1 MKVNVKKLDSNA
13 VLPTYAKHGDAGMD
27 LTATSR
33 SYDEHGN
40 VVYGTGLAFEIPTG
54 YVGLLFP
61 RSSNTKKDL
70 VLGNSVGVIDSGYRG
85 EVVFKFKPMPTY
97 QENELG
103 RIVFDICNYQSYK
116 IGDRIGQII
125 IMPYPK
131 IEFNLADE
139 LSTTDRGIGGFGST
153 DPVTAS
159 IESNYDIEEDKELN
173 AITDS
178 RKGQKRISVD
188 IEDL

>member
-27 LTATSR
+27 LTATSK

-40 VVYGTGLAFEIPTG
+40 VVYGTGLAFEIPNG

-70 VLGNSVGVIDSGYRG
+70 ILGNSVGVIDSGYRG
-85 EVVFKFKPMPTY
+85 EVVFKFKKQHKLFWNGDGDLDARCLEDY
-97 QENELG
+97 
-103 RIVFDICNYQSYK
+103 D

-125 IMPYPK
+125 ILPYPK
-131 IEFNLADE
+131 IEFNLVDE

-153 DPVTAS
+153 DPVTAA
-159 IESNYDIEEDKELN
+159 IESNYNIEEDAELN
-173 AITDS
+173 AIADS
-178 RKGQKRISVD
+178 RKGQKRISVN

>member
-1 MKVNVKKLDSNA
+1 MKVNVKKLDGNA

-27 LTATSR
+27 LTATSKN
-33 SYDEHGN
+33 YDEHGN
-40 VVYGTGLAFEIPTG
+40 VVYGTSLAFEIPNG

-70 VLGNSVGVIDSGYRG
+70 ILGNSVGVIDSGYRG
-85 EVVFKFKPMPTY
+85 EVVFKFRPVMP
-97 QENELG
+97 LD
-103 RIVFDICNYQSYK
+103 RDIEFGPREHE

-125 IMPYPK
+125 IMPYPQ
-131 IEFNLADE
+131 IEFNLVDE
-139 LSTTDRGIGGFGST
+139 LSSTDRGVGGFGST
-153 DPVTAS
+153 DPVTAA

-173 AITDS
+173 AIADS
-178 RKGQKRISVD
+178 REGQKRISVN

>member
-1 MKVNVKKLDSNA
+1 MMKVNVKKLDSNA

-27 LTATSR
+27 LTATSK

-40 VVYGTGLAFEIPTG
+40 VVYGTSLAFEIPHG

-70 VLGNSVGVIDSGYRG
+70 ILGNSVGVIDSGYRG
-85 EVVFKFKPMPTY
+85 EVVFKFRPVMPL
-97 QENELG
+97 E
-103 RIVFDICNYQSYK
+103 RDIEFGPREYNL
-116 IGDRIGQII
+116 GDRIGQII
-125 IMPYPK
+125 IMLYPQ
-131 IEFNLADE
+131 IEFNLVDE
-139 LSTTDRGIGGFGST
+139 LSATDRGVGGFGST

-173 AITDS
+173 AIADS
-178 RKGQKRISVD
+178 RKGQKRISVN

>member
-27 LTATSR
+27 LTATSKN
-33 SYDEHGN
+33 YDEHGN
-40 VVYGTGLAFEIPTG
+40 VVYGTGLAFEIPHG

-70 VLGNSVGVIDSGYRG
+70 ILGNSVGVIDSGYRG
-85 EVVFKFKPMPTY
+85 EVVFKFRPAMPL
-97 QENELG
+97 E
-103 RIVFDICNYQSYK
+103 RDIEFGPREHE

-125 IMPYPK
+125 IMPYPQ
-131 IEFNLADE
+131 IEFNLVDE

-153 DPVTAS
+153 DPVIAS

-173 AITDS
+173 AIADKRMT
-178 RKGQKRISVD
+178 QKRIRVD
-188 IEDL
+188 IADL

>member
-1 MKVNVKKLDSNA
+1 MKVNVKKLAENA

-27 LTATSR
+27 LTATSK

-40 VVYGTGLAFEIPTG
+40 VVYGTGLAFEIPNG

-70 VLGNSVGVIDSGYRG
+70 LLGNSVGVLDSGYRG
-85 EVVFKFKPMPTY
+85 EVVLKFKKPILKPSKL
-97 QENELG
+97 NE
-103 RIVFDICNYQSYK
+103 YE

-125 IMPYPK
+125 ILPYPK
-131 IEFNLADE
+131 IEFNLVDE
-139 LSTTDRGIGGFGST
+139 LSATDRGIGGFGST

-159 IESNYDIEEDKELN
+159 IEENYS
-173 AITDS
+173 A
-178 RKGQKRISVD
+178 
-188 IEDL
+188 

>member
-13 VLPTYAKHGDAGMD
+13 VLPAYAKHGDAGMD
-27 LTATSR
+27 LTATSK

-40 VVYGTGLAFEIPTG
+40 VVYGTSLAFEIPHG

-70 VLGNSVGVIDSGYRG
+70 ILGNSVGVIDSGYRG
-85 EVVFKFKPMPTY
+85 EVVFKFKPIDSVNDVYDIY
-97 QENELG
+97 Q
-103 RIVFDICNYQSYK
+103 V
-116 IGDRIGQII
+116 GDRIGQII
-125 IMPYPK
+125 IMPYPQ
-131 IEFNLADE
+131 IEFNLVDE

-153 DPVTAS
+153 DPVAAA

-173 AITDS
+173 ATADS
-178 RKGQKRISVD
+178 RKGQKRISVN

>member
-27 LTATSR
+27 LTATSK

-40 VVYGTGLAFEIPTG
+40 VVYGTSLAFEIPHG

-70 VLGNSVGVIDSGYRG
+70 ILGNSVGVIDSGYRG
-85 EVVFKFKPMPTY
+85 EVVFKFKAIDTQYLQDGKLTFLKRDFMKEY
-97 QENELG
+97 N
-103 RIVFDICNYQSYK
+103 V
-116 IGDRIGQII
+116 GDRIGQII
-125 IMPYPK
+125 IMPYPQ
-131 IEFNLADE
+131 IEFNLVDE

-153 DPVTAS
+153 DPVTAA
-159 IESNYDIEEDKELN
+159 IEEN
-173 AITDS
+173 YSA
-178 RKGQKRISVD
+178 
-188 IEDL
+188 